1 MIGFD
6 DVVKS
11 TGTDLVWLVLL
22 AFFISRGMI
31 KTGLGRRVG
40 LLFMRW
46 MGRYSWLKSVA
57 IGVIVSAVIFAMF
70 EIWFKVPL
78 YKGTWNPLFFLPY

>member
-11 TGTDLVWLVLL
+11 TGTDLL

-46 MGRYSWLKSVA
+46 MGRRTIASKRPRRDSDPGLL
-57 IGVIVSAVIFAMF
+57 
-70 EIWFKVPL
+70 EPPL
-78 YKGTWNPLFFLPY
+78 PRMRRATVQPQ